1 MRQTRSIELATG
13 FFAALGFAA
22 LFFMVT
28 QITNRNLAFG
38 DGGFRLEAD
47 FDNVGS
53 LKEGAPV
60 SMSGVSIGRVE
71 SVRYDQQTYKAH
83 VVLRIQPQYNR
94 IPEDSDAAIFTAGLL
109 GGQYIGLQAGGADT
123 YLKEG
128 GHIAMT
134 QSAVVLEELISKFL
148 FSFADKEA
156 QQKTTAPETATSN
169 P

>member
-1 MRQTRSIELATG
+1 MRQSKSIELATG

-22 LFFMVT
+22 MFFMVT
-28 QITNRNLAFG
+28 QITNRSPTFG
-38 DGGFRLEAD
+38 DAGFHLEAD

-60 SMSGVSIGRVE
+60 SMSGVSVGRVE
-71 SVRYDQQTYKAH
+71 SIRFDQGTYKAH